1 MTQRHLREAE
11 LHSFFSSVLNTVVS
25 PPLRPL

>member
-11 LHSFFSSVLNTVVS
+11 LQSFFSSVLNTVVG
-25 PPLRPL
+25 PTLRPL